1 VSDVA
6 FAFWGIVGH
15 VPLTAG
21 SIVGLPPP
29 AIEPLLLVVPE
40 PEEAPFE
47 PELPLLP
54 EELPLEGLP
63 ELVPTEPELLVS

>member
-1 VSDVA
+1 
-6 FAFWGIVGH
+6 
-15 VPLTAG
+15 
-21 SIVGLPPP
+21 VGLPPP